1 MAGSKLALVLALA
14 LAGAPPAIGEEAQLV
29 AEGREVALKAC
40 ARCHILA
47 ED

>member
-1 MAGSKLALVLALA
+1 MSRSVIPLTLALA
-14 LAGAPPAIGEEAQLV
+14 LAGAPPTIGQEAQLV
-29 AEGREVALKAC
+29 VEGREVALKAC